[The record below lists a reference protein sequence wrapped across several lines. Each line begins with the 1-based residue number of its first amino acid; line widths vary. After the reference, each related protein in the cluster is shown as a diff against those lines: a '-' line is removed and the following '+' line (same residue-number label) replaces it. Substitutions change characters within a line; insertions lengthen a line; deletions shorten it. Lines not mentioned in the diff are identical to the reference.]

1 MIAALT
7 VATAVVGV
15 VLHSATARGA
25 DNSVT
30 LPLKTV
36 PGGK

>member
-1 MIAALT
+1 VIAAP
-7 VATAVVGV
+7 TAVVGV
-15 VLHSATARGA
+15 VPHSSTARGA

-30 LPLKTV
+30 LPLKMV